1 MRTKAEN
8 FSAAVIGFVLLL
20 LCATAVQSQNGW
32 GVTYSPTQICALK
45 GSTVEIHCKYTH
57 SHKKG
62 GITIKVEKSFWFA
75 KTDENPVDLKTE
87 EQYAGR
93 VEYNCD
99 RTRCRLTIRDVKK
112 SDSAVYKFRFETN
125 THDGSY
131 TGKPGVTLNVTDLD
145 PKVYVSKKNFHFKC
159 LSKCITPDLSSYV
172 WYKNGHK
179 FNEGTYAY
187 SDKFENKD
195 SVSCAVKGYEDFP
208 SPPVCCYS
216 QSCITV
222 TYKDRR
228 ICAFKGSSVDIK
240 CTYHQSG
247 YMSIFWF
254 SPGRS
259 QQWMD
264 PLQPEDLTK
273 DSQYFG
279 RAQSFNKYYF
289 SERHVTLRISDLGES
304 DSAEYRCK
312 LKTSKFEWG
321 NDLHGTTLTV
331 TALQV
336 QVISVLAHRGFIFA
350 KLKCHSSCS
359 PTGLYSFN
367 WLKNGKQIQR
377 GQFFEDFIYP
387 SDKIS
392 CTVQHRGMHEAPA
405 VYAPVFSSASLNS
418 SDNPVENSSV
428 TLSCTSDANPAAN
441 YTWYKN
447 ETSDPQVLSKELQ
460 LVFSSI
466 KSSDSGEYYCV
477 SENQLGRRTSNSI
490 SVDVKYAPKC
500 VSVTVSTSE
509 ITEGNSVTL
518 TCSNDANPAA
528 SYTWYKDNQTVFE
541 GQKGTYDFLS
551 IRSEDSGMYHCTA
564 KNHYGWINSS
574 SVHVNVEY
582 APRNSSVSISP
593 SGEIIEGRSV
603 NLTCSSDA
611 NPEANY
617 MWYKGNEASPRALG
631 QMFAID
637 DIKIDHGG
645 NYYCEAGNR
654 RGRLNSTLHL
664 IVVSSSTKSATVGS
678 ITVFILVLIFLAVWL
693 FMRKKWLSEQ
703 TLVSREGKNNVKKSL
718 GPELNTS
725 SSAALRQSTEEQD
738 ELCYASVH
746 FIKNQEEPLYSN
758 VMPAQ
763 LKQQNADKEEDAIYS
778 VVMLSNGTSR
788 SRSQDAAGD
797 VSDLYSTVNKINRV

>member
-1 MRTKAEN
+1 M
-8 FSAAVIGFVLLL
+8 
-20 LCATAVQSQNGW
+20 
-32 GVTYSPTQICALK
+32 
-45 GSTVEIHCKYTH
+45 
-57 SHKKG
+57 
-62 GITIKVEKSFWFA
+62 
-75 KTDENPVDLKTE
+75 TE
-87 EQYAGR
+87 EVVQK
-93 VEYNCD
+93 VN
-99 RTRCRLTIRDVKK
+99 
-112 SDSAVYKFRFETN
+112 
-125 THDGSY
+125 DGI
-131 TGKPGVTLNVTDLD
+131 LHLHALD
-145 PKVYVSKKNFHFKC
+145 
-159 LSKCITPDLSSYV
+159 
-172 WYKNGHK
+172 
-179 FNEGTYAY
+179 
-187 SDKFENKD
+187 
-195 SVSCAVKGYEDFP
+195 
-208 SPPVCCYS
+208 
-216 QSCITV
+216 
-222 TYKDRR
+222 
-228 ICAFKGSSVDIK
+228 
-240 CTYHQSG
+240 
-247 YMSIFWF
+247 
-254 SPGRS
+254 
-259 QQWMD
+259 
-264 PLQPEDLTK
+264 
-273 DSQYFG
+273 
-279 RAQSFNKYYF
+279 
-289 SERHVTLRISDLGES
+289 
-304 DSAEYRCK
+304 
-312 LKTSKFEWG
+312 
-321 NDLHGTTLTV
+321 
-331 TALQV
+331 
-336 QVISVLAHRGFIFA
+336 
-350 KLKCHSSCS
+350 
-359 PTGLYSFN
+359 
-367 WLKNGKQIQR
+367 
-377 GQFFEDFIYP
+377 
-387 SDKIS
+387 
-392 CTVQHRGMHEAPA
+392 
-405 VYAPVFSSASLNS
+405 APVFSSASLNS

-664 IVVSSSTKSATVGS
+664 IVVST
-678 ITVFILVLIFLAVWL
+678 
-693 FMRKKWLSEQ
+693 
-703 TLVSREGKNNVKKSL
+703 
-718 GPELNTS
+718 
-725 SSAALRQSTEEQD
+725 LRQSTEEQD

-797 VSDLYSTVNKINRV
+797 VSDLYSTVNKINRSPTRQASLACGAMTPDLLRSHDG